1 VTPARAGEVN
11 TAMAESTTPAT
22 RGPELEPYQIVLRPL
37 ITEKGT
43 HQFNR
48 YNAYPF
54 EVHPLATKEQIKHA
68 IEALFNVRVL
78 QVRTQ
83 NRKGKPRRF
92 RFQVSHQRGWKKAI
106 VTLHDED
113 RIDFF

>member
-1 VTPARAGEVN
+1 MSE
-11 TAMAESTTPAT
+11 EKTTT
-22 RGPELEPYQIVLRPL
+22 VGGLHLEPYQVVLRPL

-54 EVHPLATKEQIKHA
+54 EVHPQATKEQIKKA
-68 IEALFNVRVL
+68 VETLFSVRVL
-78 QVRTQ
+78 SVRTQ
-83 NRKGKPRRF
+83 NRLGKPRRYKA
-92 RFQVSHQRGWKKAI
+92 RMSYLKNWKKAI
-106 VTLHDED
+106 VSLHKED